1 MSVKNVKHGFCIFEA
16 KPNAAGATTKGKPAG
31 MMGVTIVFLG
41 PRTKKTNLLYAVL
54 LFTNCL
60 GERPVCLLI
69 NNTFGFAL
77 TNAYSNPTHNAV

>member
-41 PRTKKTNLLYAVL
+41 PRTKKQIYYTLYC
-54 LFTNCL
+54 CL
-60 GERPVCLLI
+60 PTSLV
-69 NNTFGFAL
+69 
-77 TNAYSNPTHNAV
+77 NAEYV